1 VTPPEAAPLTVILR
15 GFTIER
21 REAGRVAIRRIRAP
35 RSFVAAVAS
44 AGSELGLEHADAAV
58 ARRA

>member
-1 VTPPEAAPLTVILR
+1 LTVILR